1 MRSVVINQIHVHDLA
16 ILETKHDAPVAGDA
30 HTPFPGPIPFQGMQ
44 SEAGCICATG
54 MRCLLQPEQDSPNP
68 RDQVRGQSRWIVSFV
83 QRSQSLVSDLHRLN
97 VPIVTRHATRCNMSQ
112 YTCSLVLL
120 GGHDRGSRQSTRHS
134 GVAILHTGHAHAKSQ
149 PLCLCRYGILQ
160 VGPRQPSRRDK
171 LDGSDPHKG
180 GAGYAPNP
188 ATTPRPVCRTSGKK
202 GGVASVFPFSSV
214 SARSGRV
221 VAGKRLWYNKVRKM
235 AVEHPPADLCP
246 IPPLIFGARWS
257 GKAWTPALTP
267 ERLKSEVLSVRFTRL
282 SPPPSSGQKPTS
294 RSRRLW
300 LRDRSTWEGL
310 SVPSACPRFPR
321 PRRTSL

>member
-54 MRCLLQPEQDSPNP
+54 MRCLLQPEQDSPKP

-134 GVAILHTGHAHAKSQ
+134 GVAILHTGHAHAE
-149 PLCLCRYGILQ
+149 
-160 VGPRQPSRRDK
+160 SRR
-171 LDGSDPHKG
+171 S
-180 GAGYAPNP
+180 ASAVTGY
-188 ATTPRPVCRTSGKK
+188 CK
-202 GGVASVFPFSSV
+202 
-214 SARSGRV
+214 SARDGLPAGINWTEATPIRGGRV
-221 VAGKRLWYNKVRKM
+221 
-235 AVEHPPADLCP
+235 CP
-246 IPPLIFGARWS
+246 KPCHKPCP
-257 GKAWTPALTP
+257 K
-267 ERLKSEVLSVRFTRL
+267 
-282 SPPPSSGQKPTS
+282 PPPCLP
-294 RSRRLW
+294 
-300 LRDRSTWEGL
+300 D
-310 SVPSACPRFPR
+310 
-321 PRRTSL
+321 